1 METNKNQNIPIENN
15 TQPNPNEGNTQGQ
28 SIGNIF
34 LFKENSSSS
43 LANNSSKNE
52 PFLNL
57 NTNSLFAYQEIDQFS
72 SFCDSDSNLAKKNN
86 YIDASN
92 ETSIDSKIDEIS
104 GDVTND
110 NKVNN
115 RRRKTYNNILP
126 TSFNNCNIFLNK
138 EQQNLLENIKKT
150 NTNYLTSNALNDIF
164 KYHLKDLND
173 EYCKNNNGNISDEI
187 EKDKYDNWKSI
198 LLKTIIFK

>member
-52 PFLNL
+52 PLFNL

-72 SFCDSDSNLAKKNN
+72 SFCDSDSNLAKK
-86 YIDASN
+86 I
-92 ETSIDSKIDEIS
+92 IIS
-104 GDVTND
+104 MPPM
-110 NKVNN
+110 
-115 RRRKTYNNILP
+115 RPL
-126 TSFNNCNIFLNK
+126 
-138 EQQNLLENIKKT
+138 
-150 NTNYLTSNALNDIF
+150 
-164 KYHLKDLND
+164 
-173 EYCKNNNGNISDEI
+173 
-187 EKDKYDNWKSI
+187 SI
-198 LLKTIIFK
+198 LK

>member
-1 METNKNQNIPIENN
+1 METNKKQNIPIENN
-15 TQPNPNEGNTQGQ
+15 TQPNPKEGNTLGQ
-28 SIGNIF
+28 SIVNIF

-57 NTNSLFAYQEIDQFS
+57 NTNSLFAFQEIDQFS

-110 NKVNN
+110 NKINN
-115 RRRKTYNNILP
+115 RRRNTFNYILP

-150 NTNYLTSNALNDIF
+150 HTNYLSSNGLNDIF
-164 KYHLKDLND
+164 KYHLKDLSD
-173 EYCKNNNGNISDEI
+173 EYFKNYNANISDDI
-187 EKDKYDNWKSI
+187 EKEKN
-198 LLKTIIFK
+198 T